1 MSDGQLLARGCEGA
15 YVRRV
20 RGAMSGAITE
30 GLVLAEQLDAA
41 TEDKIARRFQWAGLL
56 GPAWARD
63 DLARVINGLNQRPHY
78 AVDEYPEPPPP
89 ATPG

>member
-1 MSDGQLLARGCEGA
+1 MVHPIAQRDAATLIGILA
-15 YVRRV
+15 
-20 RGAMSGAITE
+20 IIE

-41 TEDKIARRFQWAGLL
+41 TEEKIARRFQWAGLL

-63 DLARVINGLNQRPHY
+63 DLARVINGLNQRLRY